1 MFKKEILFFVPKAI
15 GLLLISAI
23 VSPFTVGANTLDT
36 ASERVPTEQLQEGIK
51 SRDGRWFEVEMIVF
65 KRTDN
70 IELREQ
76 FSQNVKPLTSIRQ
89 WDLIRDLLKPD
100 ISLFLQGL
108 PECHQDKNPLADLEN
123 NTQVSPAQFFENMMH
138 YQTLIN
144 QKWQFTNELC
154 LMPNESLTGYW
165 QLVNDLPNIDDQ
177 EYKQVPLTQIPQ
189 RIVAGDHDDFHNIYV
204 IGEQNLQLVDH
215 FNKLK
220 QHPHTEP
227 MLHIG
232 WRQPG
237 LSKRNSRPVYLVA
250 GQNYSERFRYDGS
263 EIILEDNA
271 EITNVA
277 TNSQTATIS
286 AAPDLEA
293 DAKDNV
299 KNFMKRLQSGAVV
312 DFKNSTLIY
321 PKQDE
326 LPDET
331 WEIDGFLQVHLDHYL
346 YLDGQFNFRE
356 LSKETLDPEQ
366 FLAQLTKD
374 KALESA
380 ELEQKNRIEQ
390 TDALESVQN
399 NVQQQT
405 DSEQSLTEL
414 TSSND
419 KLVTI
424 NYLKT
429 YNFKQTRKLYSGD
442 LHYLD
447 HPKMGILIQ
456 IRKYR
461 H

>member
-1 MFKKEILFFVPKAI
+1 MERFNIHMFKKETLLFVPKAI

-23 VSPFTVGANTLDT
+23 VLPFIVGANTLDT

-51 SRDGRWFEVEMIVF
+51 SRDGRWFEVEMIIF

-70 IELREQ
+70 IKLREQ

-89 WDLIRDLLKPD
+89 WDLVRDLLQPD
-100 ISLFLQGL
+100 ISLLLQGL
-108 PECHQDKNPLADLEN
+108 PECHQDKNPLANLEN
-123 NTQVSPAQFFENMMH
+123 NTKVSPAQFFENMMQ

-165 QLVNDLPNIDDQ
+165 QLVNNLPNIDDQ
-177 EYKQVPLTQIPQ
+177 EYKQVPLNHIPQ
-189 RIVAGDHDDFHNIYV
+189 RILAGDHDDFHNIYV

-220 QHPHTEP
+220 QHPNTEP

-263 EIILEDNA
+263 EILREDST
-271 EITNVA
+271 ELTNTPPPETSSV
-277 TNSQTATIS
+277 S
-286 AAPDLEA
+286 APDLEA

-374 KALESA
+374 KALEA
-380 ELEQKNRIEQ
+380 TELEP
-390 TDALESVQN
+390 TDALNSVQN
-399 NVQQQT
+399 EQQT
-405 DSEQSLTEL
+405 EPEQSLTPL
-414 TSSND
+414 TSNND
-419 KLVTI
+419 DLVTI